1 MKQIDTLLIDLF
13 MDLLANAENSGTC
26 GPNLKWLLTD
36 NGVLVITGKGGMYDY
51 SDYNR
56 SPWSKSDIKRIIIG
70 DGVTTIGEFAFND
83 CSALTSVNIL
93 NSVTTIKMQA
103 FSNCSAL
110 TSVNIPNSVT
120 TIGNYAFADCSALT
134 SVTIPNSVTE
144 IGDGAFAGCRAL
156 TSVTIPNS
164 VTTIRD
170 LAFAHCSALTSVTIP
185 NSVTE
190 IGDYAFIFCI
200 IEDFFKANP
209 EILLYLCETGDGKQ
223 ASRNRLFVRWFRE
236 YAKKSLYYFD
246 TVAINAEGIENFA
259 AIIVQKKN
267 PKLNEIL
274 EVFNHVVNTLKNKP

>member
-134 SVTIPNSVTE
+134 SVTIPK
-144 IGDGAFAGCRAL
+144 
-156 TSVTIPNS
+156 
-164 VTTIRD
+164 
-170 LAFAHCSALTSVTIP
+170 
-185 NSVTE
+185 SVTE